1 MKNSVRL
8 LVPMGLLL
16 CVVCMNL
23 PIETGPIVKE
33 SSDEAAKGLAQVNP
47 EFGLSG
53 TGQVSVKAAKEIAYY
68 GMADMV
74 SVREIAGFA
83 DYLVCSHALWSG
95 GETIVDNV
103 RYLHDHGTKVILDLN
118 WWDVWPFPGV
128 VNGWPDM
135 YKENVVYGMNAT
147 ESVKYRV
154 RGCIST
160 IGVEYVYGV
169 TVGEEEGPSGGFPG
183 EFIAWYMNLF
193 YDWLHTE
200 YPGLKVFQWPSP
212 WSWIL
217 EPSCRVKADGIV
229 VDDYDQALDN
239 IDNEARLLK
248 ESYPDADLMFFVS
261 ASENFGWFT
270 AHTPTYL
277 KQAVDTVLRHAEVVG
292 FWVTDRVGN
301 EGWETH
307 HWMYNV
313 SLDICDQIHAHSF
326 NTMYADT
333 VWFPDEFGN
342 DSVTEST
349 SDWYAS
355 SWKDVAPDPSL
366 AISTSSDRVM
376 GTVSV
381 SLSRTDTGSKS
392 FWWQPLTHEYGL
404 PVYPTAGAYG
414 VFNLS
419 SASRIRYF
427 VKGLGWNDKTNPRA
441 YISIEKYNS
450 YFKAGNLTL
459 PDISSLLLDGDWHEV
474 IMDLPLG
481 PESYYEWD
489 GYASQLRFVT
499 DYTSGSGSAAVLF
512 DGFEIQAMDAGK
524 ILNLTTTL
532 DCAEVVNG
540 TLTVRGQAYVEKSI
554 TAMTD
559 WYYHVSGNGS
569 VSMCINGSWVPAPE
583 PGTPIRSRLTGFRL
597 YGGSFDYITINLIP
611 PIVSIQSPHDGDHIS
626 GPTDVEVS
634 VQDASGISWVE
645 FQVDGLQSYL
655 DTTSPYSWI
664 WDTTTYSDGAHLL
677 NVTAQSANGTTNFD
691 YCTLVVDNSPP
702 VVLSISPANNSA
714 HHGVVIASINVSDSS
729 GVGYVEFWV
738 GGTLLKSD
746 SSSPYDASIDTS
758 LYDDGYYNL
767 EIASFDT
774 VGNSETTCLHLMFDN
789 SAPQISLL
797 SINKTLHNVTVAVN
811 ATDRYGIDRVE
822 FYLDG
827 QLESVVFTTPYSCT
841 LENLTQGNHVVVAT
855 AYSVSGMERNTT
867 AAFRW
872 DILPPEIVSLNLV
885 QTYDNVTVSVDAWD
899 IYGVDYVRFLLDDF
913 LVLTDYSYPYS
924 CTFAG
929 ISDGAH
935 TVTATICSVSGIS
948 SSSVAG
954 FVWHTS
960 PPEII
965 IDSLV
970 ETLYN
975 VTVHASAQD
984 VYGVERVEFWLDGIK
999 HTVDHAAPFSCCVIG
1014 LSEGEHTVVAFAV
1027 SMSGLNSSTSA
1038 TFGWVV
1044 LRPTVSIQDL
1054 VVGLHNVTLIAEVTD
1069 PYGIDC
1075 VEFYLDGSLIKSD
1088 SLQPYEC
1095 LIEGLSI
1102 GQHLVDVVAKSVSGR
1117 TSQTS
1122 ASFEWLLLPPTV
1134 HIASFLISETE
1145 CSLTVDVSDIYGV
1158 ENVQFW
1164 LDGHVY
1170 AIDDSVP
1177 YGTVLIGLTTGN
1189 HTLVAWAFSESGL
1202 NSSVSTTFLWRTG
1215 APQVA
1220 ISFVGVTRDN
1230 ITVLAIVT
1238 DAYGVSHVDFA
1249 IDGVLLFSDSVAPYM
1264 YTATELAEGDHNIT
1278 VAAYSFSGLSSE
1290 LTTGFLWDMSAPV
1303 IDIESFAVNETA
1315 VLLSV
1320 VATDDYGMVRVE
1332 FWLDGLLISTLSSP
1346 PYLEV
1351 LTDLSD
1357 GSHKLV
1363 AWAFSVSGLNSSV
1376 STTFFWTT
1384 GAPQVTISFVDVRRD
1399 NITVLAIVTDAYGID
1414 HVDFAIDG
1422 VLLFSDSVAP
1432 YTYTATGLA
1441 EGYHN
1446 ITVTAHSFSGF
1457 SSELT
1462 TGFLWDMSAPVVEIE
1477 SFAVNETAVLMGVTV
1492 ADDYGVERV
1501 EFWLDGLLVS
1511 TLFSSP
1517 YNEVLTGLSD
1527 GSHMLVAWAFS
1538 VSGLNS
1544 SVSSSF
1550 VWQMNRPTLRIL
1562 SIVVTPYDLTIESMA
1577 SDEFGLSHIEFW
1589 LDGICMWNHSQA
1601 VHSYTLTGLTDGGH
1615 SMTIVAYSTSGQHT
1629 QIEYSFDW
1637 HTQRPNAGI
1646 ESIVVSGE
1654 SVAVTAHADDIFGV
1668 DFVQFYL
1675 DGIMAFTDYAAP
1687 FCYTITDPAIGIHSV
1702 LVTVWSISG
1711 YRANASAAFIWD
1723 VTRPY
1728 VSIVHMQQN
1737 ATCVTVQVGASD
1749 VYGVERIELWLD
1761 GMCIWNHTGA
1771 ACCYV
1776 LETPEEGGHTFRVI
1790 AFSVTGRS
1798 SSIESSFEW
1807 HVAPPEIH
1815 SLSLLQGTNEVWVSI
1830 DATDVNDI
1838 EYVQFWL
1845 DNELY
1850 GTDTTSPFEC
1860 TLSELAYG
1868 QHVVDVIVH
1877 SSSGKNATSQ
1887 ATFSWALL
1895 EPQIELT
1902 SVLETSGGLW
1912 VAAAIE
1918 DRFGLSKVEFF
1929 IDGNLVETLYEP
1941 PFACWFV
1948 ALAEGNHTVV
1958 VKAYNIFD
1966 LSSSLEITILWDLI
1980 PPHLSLTSPIRSLLA
1995 GSCQLAL
2002 EVYDIS
2008 GVQSVEF
2015 LIDGMLVATLTG
2027 APYTW
2032 TMNTTLW
2039 PDGNHTVL
2047 IRAID
2052 RRGNARTLTLSV
2064 LFDNSPPVLTLL
2076 EPADELSIEGPA
2088 AIVFRVAVAD
2098 LSPLDDVLL
2107 SYHHDTSSW
2116 TTIEMVLTLDGYC
2129 VSIQANPSDRIEF
2142 RFACNDSLGNV
2153 AVSDFYSVDIV
2164 DTIAPTVS
2172 IDSWQP
2178 LSPVEGQG
2186 VSVRMSAHDA
2196 TGIGSVILHYRI
2208 DGTDWV
2214 LVGATEVSGFW
2225 VATIPGQISGSLV
2238 EFYGLATDTSNNTAA
2253 TQTYTYTVSQT
2264 TTSAPTD
2271 VLVVAVGAGLGG
2283 AGTVVAVI
2291 VIYSLAKKRR
2301 AS

>member
-474 IMDLPLG
+474 IVDLPLG

-489 GYASQLRFVT
+489 GYASQMRFVT
-499 DYTSGSGSAAVLF
+499 DYASGSGSATILF
-512 DGFEIQAMDAGK
+512 DGFEIQAMDGGE

-540 TLTVRGQAYVEKSI
+540 TLTVRGQAYVEKNI
-554 TAMTD
+554 TAITD

-583 PGTPIRSRLTGFRL
+583 PGTPIRSPLTGFRL

-626 GPTDVEVS
+626 GSTAVDVS
-634 VQDASGISWVE
+634 VQDSSGISWVE
-645 FQVDGLQSYL
+645 FQVDGLQRYL
-655 DTTSPYSWI
+655 DTTSPYSWT

-691 YCTLVVDNSPP
+691 YCTLIVDNSPP
-702 VVLSISPANNSA
+702 VVLSISPANDSA
-714 HHGVVIASINVSDSS
+714 HHGVVTSSINVSDSS
-729 GVGYVEFWV
+729 GVGHVEFWLA
-738 GGTLLKSD
+738 GTLLKSD

-758 LYDDGYYNL
+758 FYDDGYYNL
-767 EIASFDT
+767 EIVAFDT
-774 VGNSETTCLHLMFDN
+774 VGNSATTRLHLIFDN
-789 SAPQISLL
+789 SAPQVSLL
-797 SINKTLHNVTVAVN
+797 SINKTLYNVTVTVN

-827 QLESVVFTTPYSCT
+827 QFESVVFSAPYSCA
-841 LENLTQGNHVVVAT
+841 LENLADGNHFVIAT
-855 AYSVSGMERNTT
+855 AYSVSGMERNAT

-872 DILPPEIVSLNLV
+872 DNLPPEIVSLNLV

-899 IYGVDYVRFLLDDF
+899 IYGVDYVRFLLDDV

-948 SSSVAG
+948 SSSMAG

-975 VTVHASAQD
+975 VTMHAIVQD

-999 HTVDHAAPFSCCVIG
+999 HTVDYAAPFTCCVVG
-1014 LSEGEHTVVAFAV
+1014 LSEGEHTVVAVAV

-1054 VVGLHNVTLIAEVTD
+1054 IVGLHNVTLNAEVSD
-1069 PYGIDC
+1069 PYGVVC
-1075 VEFYLDGSLIKSD
+1075 VEFYLDGSLVRSD

-1102 GQHLVDVVAKSVSGR
+1102 GHHLVEVVANSISGR
-1117 TSQTS
+1117 SSQTS

-1134 HIASFLISETE
+1134 HIASFLVSETE

-1164 LDGHVY
+1164 LDGHAY
-1170 AIDDSVP
+1170 AVDDSMP
-1177 YGTVLIGLTTGN
+1177 YGTVLSGLTTGN
-1189 HTLVAWAFSESGL
+1189 HT
-1202 NSSVSTTFLWRTG
+1202 
-1215 APQVA
+1215 
-1220 ISFVGVTRDN
+1220 
-1230 ITVLAIVT
+1230 
-1238 DAYGVSHVDFA
+1238 
-1249 IDGVLLFSDSVAPYM
+1249 
-1264 YTATELAEGDHNIT
+1264 
-1278 VAAYSFSGLSSE
+1278 
-1290 LTTGFLWDMSAPV
+1290 
-1303 IDIESFAVNETA
+1303 
-1315 VLLSV
+1315 
-1320 VATDDYGMVRVE
+1320 
-1332 FWLDGLLISTLSSP
+1332 
-1346 PYLEV
+1346 
-1351 LTDLSD
+1351 
-1357 GSHKLV
+1357 LV

-1376 STTFFWTT
+1376 ST
-1384 GAPQVTISFVDVRRD
+1384 SFMWQ
-1399 NITVLAIVTDAYGID
+1399 I
-1414 HVDFAIDG
+1414 
-1422 VLLFSDSVAP
+1422 
-1432 YTYTATGLA
+1432 
-1441 EGYHN
+1441 EGP
-1446 ITVTAHSFSGF
+1446 A
-1457 SSELT
+1457 LK
-1462 TGFLWDMSAPVVEIE
+1462 
-1477 SFAVNETAVLMGVTV
+1477 
-1492 ADDYGVERV
+1492 
-1501 EFWLDGLLVS
+1501 
-1511 TLFSSP
+1511 
-1517 YNEVLTGLSD
+1517 
-1527 GSHMLVAWAFS
+1527 
-1538 VSGLNS
+1538 
-1544 SVSSSF
+1544 
-1550 VWQMNRPTLRIL
+1550 IL
-1562 SIVVTPYDLTIESMA
+1562 STIMTPYDLTIESTA
-1577 SDEFGLSHIEFW
+1577 SDDFGLSYIEFW
-1589 LDGICMWNHSQA
+1589 LDGTCMWNHSLP
-1601 VHSYTLTGLTDGGH
+1601 VYSYILTGLSDGEH
-1615 SMTIVAYSTSGQHT
+1615 SVSIVAYSTSGLHT
-1629 QIEYSFDW
+1629 QIEYHFDW
-1637 HTQRPNAGI
+1637 FTQRPSAGI
-1646 ESIVVSGE
+1646 QSIVVSGE
-1654 SVAVTAHADDIFGV
+1654 SVTVTAHADDIFGV

-1702 LVTVWSISG
+1702 LATVWIISG
-1711 YRANASAAFIWD
+1711 YGANASAAFIWD

-1737 ATCVTVQVGASD
+1737 ATCVTVEVGASD

-1830 DATDVNDI
+1830 DAADVNDI

-1850 GTDTTSPFEC
+1850 GTDTIFPFEC

-1868 QHVVDVIVH
+1868 QHIVDVVVH
-1877 SSSGKNATSQ
+1877 SVSGKNATSQ

-1902 SVLETSGGLW
+1902 SVLETSSGLW
-1912 VAAAIE
+1912 VATTID

-1929 IDGNLVETLYEP
+1929 IDGTLVETLHEP

-1948 ALAEGNHTVV
+1948 ALTEGNHTIVV
-1958 VKAYNIFD
+1958 TAYNIFD
-1966 LSSSLEITILWDLI
+1966 LSSSLEITVSWDPI
-1980 PPHLSLTSPIRSLLA
+1980 PPHLSLTSPIQSLLA
-1995 GSCQLAL
+1995 GSYQLAL
-2002 EVYDIS
+2002 EVYDVS
-2008 GVQSVEF
+2008 GVDRVEV
-2015 LIDGMLVATLTG
+2015 LIDGMLVTAIQN
-2027 APYTW
+2027 APYAW
-2032 TMNTTLW
+2032 LMNTTLW
-2039 PDGNHTVL
+2039 SDGNHTVL
-2047 IRAID
+2047 IRALD
-2052 RRGNARTLTLSV
+2052 RRGNVQSLTLFV
-2064 LFDNSPPVLTLL
+2064 VFDNSPPVLTLL
-2076 EPADELSIEGPA
+2076 QPADESILEGPTV
-2088 AIVFRVAVAD
+2088 ILFRVAVED
-2098 LSPLDDVLL
+2098 LSPLDSILL
-2107 SYHHDTSSW
+2107 SYQVGPSSW
-2116 TTIEMVLTLDGYC
+2116 TTVEMVPTLDGYC
-2129 VSIQANPSDRIEF
+2129 ASVPASPGDRIGF
-2142 RFACNDSLGNV
+2142 QFMCNDSLGNV
-2153 AVSDFYSVDIV
+2153 AVSDLYSVEVV
-2164 DTIAPTVS
+2164 DTTAPAVS
-2172 IDSWQP
+2172 IDSW
-2178 LSPVEGQG
+2178 LPVAPDEGEG
-2186 VSVRMSAHDA
+2186 VLVRIGAHDA
-2196 TGIGSVILHYRI
+2196 AGIQSVVLFYRA
-2208 DGTDWV
+2208 DGTEWRSVDAHEV
-2214 LVGATEVSGFW
+2214 LGIWGA
-2225 VATIPGQISGSLV
+2225 AIPGQPSGSMV
-2238 EFYGLATDTSNNTAA
+2238 EFYAAATDLSSNIGVSLN
-2253 TQTYTYTVSQT
+2253 YSYTVFT
-2264 TTSAPTD
+2264 TTYSVTPD
-2271 VLVVAVGAGLGG
+2271 VLVIMIGAGLGG
-2283 AGTVVAVI
+2283 AGAVAAVVI
-2291 VIYSLAKKRR
+2291 VYSLVRKRK
-2301 AS
+2301 SM